1 MGSFDSKPKNV
12 DSFKMSHVFPTRRTL
27 NPIDFQEL
35 QHLFVEYEI
44 KVNSQQLS
52 YATNDERKKLM
63 DIFRIEDPLASKSSL
78 DKFMKNVNNMHLVK
92 KDNASDF
99 SKELPMHML
108 NILKKYC
115 SIHNDLNIRSRL
127 QAANFKQSKI
137 SMTSENSS
145 SSSSLLTMCFMCI
158 AEYEDKNKHS
168 FYVAMYFTIQ
178 EIETKSMYRTI
189 RQHQA
194 IDCGFLYR
202 NCEPATPAASE
213 DSQSTR
219 PHPSS
224 QANPPQANR
233 PSHLPPQPQKPAANS
248 VVKKKPGPPGPNAN
262 NAGPP
267 APGPQALD
275 KAFADVTIKILA
287 DFHSDRSLFLHDIEK
302 HNRNLSAHVVNE
314 RVEGTCRY
322 KWRTGSAH
330 DYSKKV
336 LNNALQKTFEDLIDV
351 LYEQAHQRDTEL
363 SKMLSRFI
371 MLTCGVNLQDQFVL
385 DCRNLKF
392 TNYTVVH
399 GHDSMYAIFRD
410 EGRTSYTIVYA
421 GNLRP
426 VDGLLQHEEL
436 HG

>member
-12 DSFKMSHVFPTRRTL
+12 DSFKISHVFPTPMTL
-27 NPIDFQEL
+27 KQDDFEEL

-44 KVNSQQLS
+44 KVKSQQLS

-92 KDNASDF
+92 KDNARDF

-178 EIETKSMYRTI
+178 EIETKRIYRTI

-213 DSQSTR
+213 GAQSTR
-219 PHPSS
+219 PNPPP
-224 QANPPQANR
+224 QANPPQANPPSQR
-233 PSHLPPQPQKPAANS
+233 PNPTPNPVVNPNS
-248 VVKKKPGPPGPNAN
+248 GPPGPRAN
-262 NAGPP
+262 NARPP
-267 APGPQALD
+267 APGPGAQVNRAL
-275 KAFADVTIKILA
+275 AEAQLDVLV
-287 DFHSDRSLFLHDIEK
+287 DFSHSSSTFLHDIGK
-302 HNRNLSAHVVNE
+302 HNRALSAHVVNE
-314 RVEGTCRY
+314 DVKDTHRY
-322 KWRTGSAH
+322 MWSTTSTQYLPKMS
-330 DYSKKV
+330 
-336 LNNALQKTFEDLIDV
+336 LNTALKRELENLINV
-351 LYEQAHQRDTEL
+351 LYDTVQRDMEL
-363 SKMLSRFI
+363 SKMLSRCI
-371 MLTCGVNLQDQFVL
+371 MLMCGVNLQEQSVL

-399 GHDSMYAIFRD
+399 GHESMYAIFRD
-410 EGRTSYTIVYA
+410 KDRTSYTIVYA

-426 VDGLLQHEEL
+426 VDGLLPHQEL